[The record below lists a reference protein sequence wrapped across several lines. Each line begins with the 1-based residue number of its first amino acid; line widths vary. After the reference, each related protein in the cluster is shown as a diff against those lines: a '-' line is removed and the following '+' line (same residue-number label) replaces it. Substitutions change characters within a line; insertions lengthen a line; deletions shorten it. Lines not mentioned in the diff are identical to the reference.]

1 MGFEKFGRFG
11 YVSQTKIAPL
21 VFYLEKNQIMGT
33 QCKKCETL
41 YFPPRADCPKCR
53 VSEIAWVPIEGK
65 GKLVTFTEVFFAPP
79 AFQEATPYLLGL
91 AELDDGLRVFAPIS
105 RELDREDLKPGLDL
119 VLRAK
124 QVGEGVFY
132 QLESK

>member
-21 VFYLEKNQIMGT
+21 VSYLEKNQIMGT